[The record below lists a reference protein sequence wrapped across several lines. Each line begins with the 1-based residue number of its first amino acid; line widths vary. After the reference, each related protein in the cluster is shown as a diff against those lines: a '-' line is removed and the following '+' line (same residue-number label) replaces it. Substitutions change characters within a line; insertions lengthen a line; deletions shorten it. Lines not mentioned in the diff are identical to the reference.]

1 MRKTTIKTL
10 LLGLLMTVG
19 ASSAWGQT
27 TYYFEDYNSATDPT
41 GWTSSVSGRFTPVI
55 LDSYLTVDQNTRN
68 NNGCVVTGNVFG
80 DAVPAGT
87 DFTLSFDVKIG
98 SSNNQT
104 PVSLTFYDAAN
115 SAAMLSFTATGTYA
129 KTYYINGNQSQT
141 AEISNGKQELGDL
154 VWMTVKLTRSGEL
167 TYLTVTNTSTSDVV
181 FAQSVITTLSSTGG
195 LGKIEFVT
203 RRYNANLAIDNL
215 LVRSVLDSDLPAV
228 AVADYTV
235 KFEDE
240 NGNEIKPSETN
251 QGFAEDPVELTA
263 AQTADFMSEDGT
275 TKYLYVSN
283 DGEGLTIAEDGST
296 VVTVVF
302 RQAET
307 YTYSVTS
314 SNGTVIAEGSNFE
327 GESVTVPY
335 SRYENIDGT
344 LYEAGV
350 TNKEYRISFV
360 LSENT
365 EKTITYNATSITNVV
380 YFSEGENIEGANATT
395 NGSNMAVR
403 SSNAACGYTTED
415 ITLCTLPAGDYQ
427 AVMYCYANSSG
438 GATQDFQLGAAA
450 ETTSCAITGGASN
463 GTTFTNNFTLTA
475 EDVVK
480 WLATSNQD
488 SRNGLDYIYIV
499 KIPATYNYTVATS
512 NGTVL
517 AEGTAN
523 EGETI
528 SVPYPQYELVDGTL
542 YTKAATGKEY
552 NYSFVVNEET
562 NEVLEYTPTNITN
575 VVYFSEAENIDGM
588 TPSNGGNANIRCSMS
603 NGAYLGGEENVVV
616 TNLEAGNY
624 KIVAQMWGNAGA
636 TATISC
642 GEASL
647 ACETKGYI
655 ISYTSDVITVSEP
668 TNVEIAPFGGNG
680 KVLDWVYIVKVEDEI
695 VTISDA
701 GYTTY
706 VTKNA
711 VQIPSDIEAF
721 VVDAFNTDENGAK
734 TGVAL
739 SKVEKVPA
747 GTPIILRGEGTY
759 TLPFIASAEAEE
771 IPVNLLKAS
780 DGSVVGDGTTI
791 YALAKKS
798 VVGFYPVK
806 DGITVPAGKAY
817 IVVEK
822 EEAPVKGYLA
832 LGDEADAINNIAVE
846 AANGAIYN
854 IAGQKMESIKNGG
867 LYIVNGKKV
876 VVK

>member
-1 MRKTTIKTL
+1 MRKSTIKSL
-10 LLGLLMTVG
+10 LLGVLMTAG

-27 TYYFEDYNSATDPT
+27 PTVYYSENYNSATEAT
-41 GWTSSVSGRFTPVI
+41 GWSTNINGRFTPII
-55 LDSYLTVDQNTRN
+55 LDSYLTVDQSTRN
-68 NNGCVVTGNVFG
+68 NNGCVVKGEVFG
-80 DAVPAGT
+80 NAVPADT

-98 SSNNQT
+98 SSSQQT

-115 SAAMLSFTATGTYA
+115 SAAMLSFTATGTWA
-129 KTYYINGNQSQT
+129 KSYFINGNESQKVD
-141 AEISNGKQELGDL
+141 ISNGKQSLGDL
-154 VWMTVKLTRSGEL
+154 EWMTVKMTRKGDVS
-167 TYLTVTNTSTSDVV
+167 YLTVTNTSTSAVV
-181 FAQSVITTLSSTGG
+181 FAQNVISTVSSTGG

-203 RRYNANLAIDNL
+203 RRYNANFAIDNL

-228 AVADYTV
+228 SVANYTV
-235 KFEDE
+235 KFVDE
-240 NGNEIKPSETN
+240 NSNEIKTAETN
-251 QGFAEDPVELTA
+251 QGFAGEAVELTA
-263 AQTADFMSEDGT
+263 AQTADFKTEDGT
-275 TKYLYVSN
+275 TKYIYVSN
-283 DGEGLTIAEDGST
+283 NGESVKIAKDGST
-296 VVTVVF
+296 VVTVKF
-302 RQAET
+302 RKAET

-314 SNGTVIAEGSNFE
+314 SNGTTIAIGSNFE
-327 GESVTVPY
+327 GESITVPY
-335 SRYENIDGT
+335 SRYELIDGT

-360 LSENT
+360 LNDNIASS
-365 EKTITYNATSITNVV
+365 ISYNATSITNVV
-380 YFSEGENIEGANATT
+380 YFSEGENIAGANATT

-427 AVMYCYANSSG
+427 AVMFCYANSSG
-438 GATQDFQLGAAA
+438 GATQDFQLGAEA

-463 GTTFTNNFTLTA
+463 GTTFTNNFTFTA

-488 SRNGLDYIYIV
+488 SKNGLDYIYIV
-499 KIPATYNYTVATS
+499 RVPAKYNYTVATS

-542 YTKAATGKEY
+542 YTKAATNKEY

-562 NEVLEYTPTNITN
+562 NEVLEYTPAISN
-575 VVYFSEAENIDGM
+575 VVYFSEAEKIDGM

-603 NGAYLGGEENVVV
+603 YGAYLGGEENVVI

-624 KIVAQMWGNAGA
+624 KIVAQMWGNSGA
-636 TATISC
+636 TAVISC

-647 ACETKGYI
+647 ECDTKGYI

-680 KVLDWVYIVKVEDEI
+680 KVLDWVYIVKIDDET
-695 VTISDA
+695 VTIGSA

-706 VTKNA
+706 VTKSA
-711 VQIPSDIEAF
+711 VQIPSDIEGY
-721 VVDAFNTDENGAK
+721 VVDAFKTEGDVK
-734 TGVAL
+734 TGVTL
-739 SKVEKVPA
+739 SAVEKVPA
-747 GTPIILRGEGTY
+747 GTPIILKGKEGPY
-759 TLPFIASAEAEE
+759 TLPFIASADAQE
-771 IPVNLLKAS
+771 IPVNLLKA
-780 DGSVVGDGTTI
+780 GPVAGDGATI
-791 YALAKKS
+791 YALAKKV
-798 VVGFYPVK
+798 VVGFYPVAA
-806 DGITVPAGKAY
+806 DVTVPAGKAY

-822 EEAPVKGYLA
+822 EEAPVKGYFA

-846 AANGAIYN
+846 AANGTIYN